1 MGSKSHG
8 YRSRARIRLIDMIGR
23 SGSTN
28 QNTYS
33 VGTCN
38 CHELMISAS
47 ANIYRDCVVIT
58 THNGNCYTEICL
70 AFLDDAF
77 VNNCT
82 FILSNKNEIIY
93 HQETSMLRSLSTDTI
108 AHTTNQP
115 DKETTSD
122 TTLLYYYYYCYCCY
136 CYYIVT
142 VIVVTIIFIL

>member
-47 ANIYRDCVVIT
+47 AIYRGDCVVIT
-58 THNGNCYTEICL
+58 IHNGNCNTEICL

-77 VNNCT
+77 VNSGT
-82 FILSNKNEIIY
+82 FILFNKNEIIY

-108 AHTTNQP
+108 THTTNQNRQG
-115 DKETTSD
+115 DD
-122 TTLLYYYYYCYCCY
+122 VHTTLL
-136 CYYIVT
+136 
-142 VIVVTIIFIL
+142 

>member
-8 YRSRARIRLIDMIGR
+8 YRSRARIRLIDLIGR

-38 CHELMISAS
+38 RHELMISAS
-47 ANIYRDCVVIT
+47 ANIYRVCVVIT
-58 THNGNCYTEICL
+58 THNENWYTEICL

-77 VNNCT
+77 INSCT
-82 FILSNKNEIIY
+82 FNLFNKNEIIY

-108 AHTTNQP
+108 THTTNQP
-115 DKETTSD
+115 DKETTSKP
-122 TTLLYYYYYCYCCY
+122 TLLYPSYKPVCC
-136 CYYIVT
+136 V
-142 VIVVTIIFIL
+142 